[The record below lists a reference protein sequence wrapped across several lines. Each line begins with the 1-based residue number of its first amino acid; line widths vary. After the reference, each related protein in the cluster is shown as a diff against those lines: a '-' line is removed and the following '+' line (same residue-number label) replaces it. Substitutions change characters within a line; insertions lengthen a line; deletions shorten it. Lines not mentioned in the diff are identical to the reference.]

1 MNRPT
6 RLLVVEDEAGLAENL
21 RRGLSEAGYT
31 VDTAPSAE
39 DGRGYMANLVYDLMI
54 LDLRLPGQ
62 DGIEFL
68 REIRAAGSSIP
79 VLILTARDAL
89 DDRVGGLDSGADDYL
104 VKPFA
109 WSELLARV
117 RALLRRPAESDG
129 KINVGEISIDRERR
143 VASRGKRKLDLSP
156 KELMILECLAR
167 HHGAP
172 VSRDMIG
179 EAVWGAEYNSLS
191 NIVEVFINRLRQKID
206 LVNRP
211 SLIVTVRGKGYLL
224 RTNEADGSVAR

>member
-6 RLLVVEDEAGLAENL
+6 RLLVVEDEARLAENL
-21 RRGLSEAGYT
+21 RRGLSEAGYV

-39 DGRGYMANLVYDLMI
+39 DARGDIGKQTYDLMI
-54 LDLRLPGQ
+54 LDLRLPGL

-68 REIRAAGSSIP
+68 RELRAAGSSIP
-79 VLILTARDAL
+79 VLILTARNAL
-89 DDRVGGLDSGADDYL
+89 EDRVGGLDSGADDYL

-117 RALLRRPAESDG
+117 RALLRRPATTGG

-143 VASRGKRKLDLSP
+143 VASRGRRKLDLSP
-156 KELMILECLAR
+156 KEMMILEFLGR
-167 HHGAP
+167 HPGVP

-179 EAVWGAEYNSLS
+179 EAVWGTEYNSLS

-206 LVNRP
+206 LVNHP
-211 SLIVTVRGKGYLL
+211 SLIITVRGKGYLL
-224 RTNEADGSVAR
+224 RTDDWGGSILR